1 MNNMDMRKTVR
12 EIGLFE
18 TAVNL
23 VQVRDSADVMQ
34 EVGDS
39 MPLPNADI
47 EERMDNIAKWLLGF
61 GKNKYMFFTP
71 EIAIAEQMAK
81 EANSDIEIII
91 SIPCDM
97 DIEAKD
103 RLKNNLPRGTT
114 VTVLEEPYFP
124 TGFFPRNGMMVV
136 CGYSAGDRAMILSDT
151 YRMVEHYSGFLGK
164 KVFVP
169 YVELSSALR
178 YDGWMEVNQQRLS
191 MKWRI
196 VS

>member
-1 MNNMDMRKTVR
+1 MDIRKTVR

-23 VQVRDSADVMQ
+23 AQVSDSADVLHK
-34 EVGDS
+34 VGDS
-39 MPLPNADI
+39 IPLPNSDI
-47 EERMDNIAKWLLGF
+47 EERIDNIAKWLLKF
-61 GKNKYMFFTP
+61 RKNKYMFFTP

-81 EANSDIEIII
+81 EADNDIEIII

-97 DIEAKD
+97 EIETKE

-124 TGFFPRNGMMVV
+124 TGFFPGNGMMVV
-136 CGYSAGDRAMILSDT
+136 CGYSASDRAMILSDT

-178 YDGWMEVNQQRLS
+178 YEGWMEVNQQRIS

>member
-1 MNNMDMRKTVR
+1 MDMRKTVR

-23 VQVRDSADVMQ
+23 VRVRDSADVMQ

-47 EERMDNIAKWLLGF
+47 GERMDNIVKWLLGF
-61 GKNKYMFFTP
+61 RKKKYMFFTP

-81 EANSDIEIII
+81 EADSDIEIII

-136 CGYSAGDRAMILSDT
+136 CGYSAGGRAMILSDT

-191 MKWRI
+191 E
-196 VS
+196 

>member
-1 MNNMDMRKTVR
+1 
-12 EIGLFE
+12 
-18 TAVNL
+18 
-23 VQVRDSADVMQ
+23 
-34 EVGDS
+34 

-47 EERMDNIAKWLLGF
+47 GERMDNIVKWLLGF
-61 GKNKYMFFTP
+61 RKKKYMFFTP

-81 EANSDIEIII
+81 EADSDIEIII

-136 CGYSAGDRAMILSDT
+136 CGYSAGGRAMILSDT

-191 MKWRI
+191 TKWRI

>member
-1 MNNMDMRKTVR
+1 MNNMDIRKTVR

-23 VQVRDSADVMQ
+23 AQVSDSADVLHK
-34 EVGDS
+34 VGDS
-39 MPLPNADI
+39 IPLPNSDI
-47 EERMDNIAKWLLGF
+47 EERIDNIAKWLLKF
-61 GKNKYMFFTP
+61 RKNKYMFFTP

-81 EANSDIEIII
+81 EADNDIEIII

-97 DIEAKD
+97 EIETKE

-124 TGFFPRNGMMVV
+124 TGFFPGNGMMVV
-136 CGYSAGDRAMILSDT
+136 CGYSASDRAMILSDT

-178 YDGWMEVNQQRLS
+178 YEGWMEVNQQRIS

>member
-1 MNNMDMRKTVR
+1 MDIQKTVR

-23 VQVRDSADVMQ
+23 AQVSDSADVLHK
-34 EVGDS
+34 VGDS
-39 MPLPNADI
+39 IPLPNSDI
-47 EERMDNIAKWLLGF
+47 EERIDNIAKWLLKF
-61 GKNKYMFFTP
+61 RKNKYMFFTP

-81 EANSDIEIII
+81 EADNDIEIII

-97 DIEAKD
+97 EIETKE

-124 TGFFPRNGMMVV
+124 TGFFPGNGMMVV
-136 CGYSAGDRAMILSDT
+136 CGYSASDRAMILSDT

-178 YDGWMEVNQQRLS
+178 YEGWMEVNQQRIS